1 MLRFSNERLRDK
13 ILGCMSQRAAAAI
26 VDEMEAKGPMRVT
39 EVQEA
44 QKRIVAIARKLS
56 DAGTMVLAGRGED
69 YV

>member
-1 MLRFSNERLRDK
+1 
-13 ILGCMSQRAAAAI
+13 MSQRAAAAI